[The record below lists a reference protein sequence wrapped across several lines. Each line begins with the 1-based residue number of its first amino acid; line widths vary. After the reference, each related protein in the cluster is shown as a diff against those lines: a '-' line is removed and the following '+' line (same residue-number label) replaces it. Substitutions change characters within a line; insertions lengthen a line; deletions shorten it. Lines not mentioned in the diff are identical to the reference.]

1 MFCLCVFEAVGLV
14 PHHELVDEITG
25 PNQILK
31 YSPDQMMHR
40 NGEYLLS
47 IVERFGHRVERPLDG
62 DMVLYNYGRCVSH
75 VAIAD
80 KWPRILHAYKTTGM
94 VTYDDGDR
102 GEIGYQRNGASRI
115 YGFYSAL
122 GVAV

>member
-1 MFCLCVFEAVGLV
+1 
-14 PHHELVDEITG
+14 
-25 PNQILK
+25 
-31 YSPDQMMHR
+31 MMHR

-122 GVAV
+122 A